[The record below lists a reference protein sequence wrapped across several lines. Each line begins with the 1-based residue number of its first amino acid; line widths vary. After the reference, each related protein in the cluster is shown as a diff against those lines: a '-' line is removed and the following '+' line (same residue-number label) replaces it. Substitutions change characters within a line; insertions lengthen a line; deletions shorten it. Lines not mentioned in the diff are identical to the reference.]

1 MKIYDSLS
9 GKVYEIVSKNITV
22 YNCGPTVYNDIHIGN
37 SRPVITFDV
46 LIRFLKSQK
55 VQVQYLHNLTDID
68 DKIIKRAKELKQT
81 ESQVATTYIEHYMDI
96 LKALNI
102 MPMVMPRVSENI
114 PGMIDYIER
123 LIKSKS
129 GYVTENGDVY
139 FDVKS
144 ISNYGVLSHQ
154 NLDQLQEGVRKE
166 LATDK
171 KSPLDFVLWK
181 KTETGLNWKSPWS
194 TGRPGWHT
202 ECALFINKYIGDHVT
217 IHGGGIDLK
226 FPHHENENA
235 QNNAL
240 YKRNIADIWMHV
252 GHINVNNE
260 KMAKSLGN
268 FILVKDLLAKYSG
281 NDLRWFIYQTKYE
294 NPLDFTDD
302 LLTQS
307 CNELNK
313 IFQQMNQGFIQM
325 YLQKVKIVK
334 TIASVDK
341 EFVTIMNDDLD
352 IPNAKAFIWSQVKK
366 LAGLI
371 RSKKFDKF
379 QKQVA
384 IVKAEL
390 DILGIIYINPLDN
403 PEIKSLI
410 DEWNLALEQKN
421 YVLSDKYREQLIV
434 KKVL

>member
-171 KSPLDFVLWK
+171 KSPLDFVL
-181 KTETGLNWKSPWS
+181 
-194 TGRPGWHT
+194 
-202 ECALFINKYIGDHVT
+202 
-217 IHGGGIDLK
+217 
-226 FPHHENENA
+226 
-235 QNNAL
+235 
-240 YKRNIADIWMHV
+240 
-252 GHINVNNE
+252 
-260 KMAKSLGN
+260 
-268 FILVKDLLAKYSG
+268 
-281 NDLRWFIYQTKYE
+281 
-294 NPLDFTDD
+294 
-302 LLTQS
+302 
-307 CNELNK
+307 
-313 IFQQMNQGFIQM
+313 
-325 YLQKVKIVK
+325 
-334 TIASVDK
+334 
-341 EFVTIMNDDLD
+341 
-352 IPNAKAFIWSQVKK
+352 
-366 LAGLI
+366 
-371 RSKKFDKF
+371 
-379 QKQVA
+379 
-384 IVKAEL
+384 
-390 DILGIIYINPLDN
+390 
-403 PEIKSLI
+403 
-410 DEWNLALEQKN
+410 
-421 YVLSDKYREQLIV
+421 
-434 KKVL
+434 